1 MKKEIFSESSKEKKR
16 IRRKNKIFSDVRK
29 ARKMKKIEKVKKQIE
44 GSILKS
50 FIQVLNSFK
59 LKNSLKLNRIIIK
72 RMNSEMNNVSS
83 GVTVTSLL
91 LKTLENATK
100 EYARECIRR
109 CASYY
114 GFESDEALLKLNL
127 ENCSIQV
134 KEMKKRSAAA
144 EPKPK
149 TKSLKEKVVK
159 VVKEAVLKAS
169 CPFPFGTCQISEEG
183 CGGLSYNN
191 GLFTQCQKEKME
203 DGTYCKVCQK
213 EADASA
219 SGCPATGS
227 VAERV
232 RLGEGFRCPKGRAPV
247 AYMKVMQK
255 LKLDR
260 STVEAE
266 AGKFNLTI
274 DEKHFAAVEVE
285 EKKEKAGRPK
295 APKKKVVSAETV
307 EDLFALLVEEDDAE
321 TVIMTESEEE
331 EEEEEEVD
339 TRELEKSE
347 RNMMRSNESETKKVM
362 AHEEKKQKEAL
373 RVAEKEKRI
382 SDELEAKEKR
392 IADELAA
399 KEAKKQQMIDDKV
412 AKEANAIL
420 AKEQKIADEMA
431 AKLAREQKAI
441 DDLAAKEQKAID
453 DLAAKTA
460 AKEKKIAEE
469 LAAKL
474 AKEQKAIN
482 DLIEKEAQKALAIL
496 AKEQKAINDQ
506 IEKEAQKALA
516 ILAKEQKVIDDKLAK
531 DKKIADELEAKEA
544 KKQQLIVE
552 KEAARVAKEAKL
564 AEEQA
569 AKDLKKKQLE
579 DAKLAKS
586 AKKVIV
592 VTDVSPVVPVAV
604 AVAVAVAAPKKVTVK
619 RVTIGGKEYL
629 KTVDNLLYDPTTR
642 EEMGIYDELTNTIKD
657 LPDDDDD
664 EISEDGYSTN

>member
-331 EEEEEEVD
+331 EEEEVD

-347 RNMMRSNESETKKVM
+347 RNMMRSNENETKKAM

-453 DLAAKTA
+453 DLAAKSA

-482 DLIEKEAQKALAIL
+482 DL
-496 AKEQKAINDQ
+496 

>member
-1 MKKEIFSESSKEKKR
+1 M
-16 IRRKNKIFSDVRK
+16 
-29 ARKMKKIEKVKKQIE
+29 
-44 GSILKS
+44 
-50 FIQVLNSFK
+50 
-59 LKNSLKLNRIIIK
+59 
-72 RMNSEMNNVSS
+72 
-83 GVTVTSLL
+83 TSLL

-203 DGTYCKVCQK
+203 DGTYCKSCQK

-227 VAERV
+227 VAQRV
-232 RLGEGFRCPKGRAPV
+232 TLGEGFRCPKGRAPV

-274 DEKHFAAVEVE
+274 DEMHFAAVEVE

-331 EEEEEEVD
+331 EEEEVD

-382 SDELEAKEKR
+382 ADELEAKEKR

-399 KEAKKQQMIDDKV
+399 KEAKKQQMIDDKA

-441 DDLAAKEQKAID
+441 DDLVAKEQKAID
-453 DLAAKTA
+453 DLAAKSA

-474 AKEQKAIN
+474 AKEQKV
-482 DLIEKEAQKALAIL
+482 
-496 AKEQKAINDQ
+496 INDQ

-604 AVAVAVAAPKKVTVK
+604 AVAVAAPKKVTVK